1 LQPLDSKDPEAS
13 VIGCRAFGA
22 KIKKQKSL
30 WEIEGFG
37 GKPKTPKQKTIDLLN
52 SGTSMNM
59 IAGVA
64 GHAKGPVELTGDESL
79 RSRPFEPIVKALNDL
94 GAKAIAKGK
103 GGKPPLEIRGFLK
116 GGCTEIYGLSSQPV
130 SSLLINCAIAP
141 EATEIKVSNPHE
153 TPYIEMTM
161 RWLRE
166 QSISFKAKGFTEY
179 FVEGSQKY
187 NSFSKEIPADF
198 SSATFP
204 LCAAA
209 ICGNSEVLLEG
220 LDFEDAQGDKEVFK
234 MLQRMGCQMDF
245 EDTGV
250 RVFAS
255 ELKGR
260 ELDLNDTPD
269 ALPMLSVVGCFAE
282 GETRLVNVANAR
294 IKETDRIAAMRE
306 ELQKMGA
313 SVEEF
318 KDGLVVRKSSL
329 QGALVDGRQ
338 DHRIVMALAV
348 AGLAAEG
355 TTTVSTAEA
364 INVTYP
370 SFIDSMRAAGARICL
385 AESGAGK

>member
-1 LQPLDSKDPEAS
+1 
-13 VIGCRAFGA
+13 
-22 KIKKQKSL
+22 
-30 WEIEGFG
+30 
-37 GKPKTPKQKTIDLLN
+37 
-52 SGTSMNM
+52 
-59 IAGVA
+59 
-64 GHAKGPVELTGDESL
+64 
-79 RSRPFEPIVKALNDL
+79 
-94 GAKAIAKGK
+94 
-103 GGKPPLEIRGFLK
+103 
-116 GGCTEIYGLSSQPV
+116 
-130 SSLLINCAIAP
+130 
-141 EATEIKVSNPHE
+141 
-153 TPYIEMTM
+153 
-161 RWLRE
+161 
-166 QSISFKAKGFTEY
+166 
-179 FVEGSQKY
+179 
-187 NSFSKEIPADF
+187 
-198 SSATFP
+198 
-204 LCAAA
+204 
-209 ICGNSEVLLEG
+209 
-220 LDFEDAQGDKEVFK
+220 
-234 MLQRMGCQMDF
+234 MGCQMDF